1 MSKITVKFPNKCVVC
16 GKLIPLGAEA
26 EYKWAP
32 DAKGIRHFECGNVLS
47 SGINPKSVDGPETP
61 KQTEAFPPANPFFKA
76 AKGKT
81 EKLVEKTATDSKG
94 TSVPASYGNPF
105 AEFMTSLTKG
115 QLELLIAAAQ
125 KAIQEK
131 K

>member
-16 GKLIPLGAEA
+16 GKQIQMGETA

-32 DAKGIRHFECGNVLS
+32 DAKGIRHFECAGKA
-47 SGINPKSVDGPETP
+47 GAPAESVDGPEAP

-81 EKLVEKTATDSKG
+81 EKLVEKTTTGSKG
-94 TSVPASYGNPF
+94 TTVPEWYPF
-105 AEFMTSLTKG
+105 MEFMKSLTSG
-115 QLELLIAAAQ
+115 QLELLIKAAQ
-125 KAIQEK
+125 TVLQEK

>member
-16 GKLIPLGAEA
+16 GQLIPMGATA
-26 EYKWAP
+26 EYKWSP
-32 DAKGIRHFECGNVLS
+32 DAKGIRHIECG
-47 SGINPKSVDGPETP
+47 SGKSVDGPEAP

-81 EKLVEKTATDSKG
+81 EKLVEKTTTDSKG
-94 TSVPASYGNPF
+94 TTVPEWYPF
-105 AEFMTSLTKG
+105 MEFMKSLTSG
-115 QLELLIAAAQ
+115 QLELLIKAAQ
-125 KAIQEK
+125 TVLQEK